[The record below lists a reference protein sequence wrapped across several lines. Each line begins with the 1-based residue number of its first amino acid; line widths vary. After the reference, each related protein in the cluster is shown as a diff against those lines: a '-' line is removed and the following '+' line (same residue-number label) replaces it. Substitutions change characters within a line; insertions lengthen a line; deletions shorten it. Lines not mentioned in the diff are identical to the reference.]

1 MGNIRGPVRSD
12 IKMQKAAIL
21 GVGEAE
27 AYTSLL
33 LRSQAQAVERG
44 HFSDTGKATLVDLG
58 KKENDE
64 PGAKVTNEW
73 RPGTVTRS

>member
-1 MGNIRGPVRSD
+1 
-12 IKMQKAAIL
+12 MQKAAML

-33 LRSQAQAVERG
+33 SRSQAQAVRRG
-44 HFSDTGKATLVDLG
+44 HFSDTGKATLVYMG

>member
-12 IKMQKAAIL
+12 IKMQKAAML

-33 LRSQAQAVERG
+33 SRSQAQAVGRG
-44 HFSDTGKATLVDLG
+44 HFSDTGKATLVDMG